1 MLLRLY
7 FFWAALDCNNIETT
21 FQTESSDDSILD
33 KFSET
38 QNSVV
43 EQIISKNKNEIYI
56 ILI

>member
-7 FFWAALDCNNIETT
+7 FFWAALVYNNIETT
-21 FQTESSDDSILD
+21 FQTESSDDSFLD

-38 QNSVV
+38 QNSVG
-43 EQIISKNKNEIYI
+43 EQIISKTKNEICI